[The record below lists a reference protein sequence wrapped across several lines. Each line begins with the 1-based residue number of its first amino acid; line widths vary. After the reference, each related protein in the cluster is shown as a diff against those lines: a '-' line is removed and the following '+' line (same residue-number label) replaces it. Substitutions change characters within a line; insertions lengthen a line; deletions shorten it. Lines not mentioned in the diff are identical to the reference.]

1 MPSLRLPADPAAPH
15 APGAPQAAVR
25 HAFPPSG
32 WRPELA
38 LRMRRLFL
46 LKLFGTSGVI
56 GVFFAAYFAV
66 LRNPAHPV
74 FMMPLTAIDHLVP
87 FQPRMLYAYLSL
99 WVYVGLA
106 PGLLLTVRELLLYA
120 LWAIGLALAGLGLFY
135 WWPTAVPP
143 LPMGVS
149 ELAGFQTLRGMDA
162 SGNACPSLHVA
173 FAVMSF
179 AWIDSIVKRAR
190 APVLLRAANLLWF
203 LAIVWS
209 TVAIRQHVV
218 LDVAAGALV
227 GAVFAVLSLRF
238 HRDPWRRD
246 ALVPPAE

>member
-1 MPSLRLPADPAAPH
+1 MPSLPLPADPAVAR
-15 APGAPQAAVR
+15 APGALLLAPR
-25 HAFPPSG
+25 HAFLPAG

-56 GVFFAAYFAV
+56 GVFFAAYFEV

-87 FQPRMLYAYLSL
+87 FQPPMLYAYLSL

-106 PGLLLTVRELLLYA
+106 PGLLLTVRELLVYA

-173 FAVMSF
+173 FAVFS
-179 AWIDSIVKRAR
+179 ALGLGR
-190 APVLLRAANLLWF
+190 LLRELGAGRVARTLNLLWG
-203 LAIVWS
+203 LGILYS
-209 TVAIRQHVV
+209 TMATRQHVF
-218 LDVAAGALV
+218 LDVVAGAALGALV
-227 GAVFAVLSLRF
+227 GVAHLR
-238 HRDPWRRD
+238 WVARRT
-246 ALVPPAE
+246 

>member
-1 MPSLRLPADPAAPH
+1 
-15 APGAPQAAVR
+15 
-25 HAFPPSG
+25 
-32 WRPELA
+32 
-38 LRMRRLFL
+38 
-46 LKLFGTSGVI
+46 
-56 GVFFAAYFAV
+56 
-66 LRNPAHPV
+66 
-74 FMMPLTAIDHLVP
+74 
-87 FQPRMLYAYLSL
+87 
-99 WVYVGLA
+99 
-106 PGLLLTVRELLLYA
+106 
-120 LWAIGLALAGLGLFY
+120 
-135 WWPTAVPP
+135 
-143 LPMGVS
+143 
-149 ELAGFQTLRGMDA
+149 
-162 SGNACPSLHVA
+162 
-173 FAVMSF
+173 MSF